1 MYQHIATHC
10 NTLQHTATHCNT
22 LQHTATHC
30 NNVCVYILWITCMR
44 STKKLPRN
52 GPTWSIEYFFY
63 IHIHT
68 RVAARNSNCCDRKRY
83 YWWNIHIQK
92 YLHTHSQR
100 SNNECCER
108 NRHFWWICI
117 IHHTYT
123 PTHTHLTAL
132 HIVAVCCS
140 VLQCV
145 AMCCSVLQC
154 VAVCC
159 SGLHG
164 RSATKLKC
172 VAMCC
177 NVLQCA
183 AVCCRVL
190 QCVAACC
197 SVLHWRDVAFHYA
210 AGLHGGSATK
220 FKRKGGAWGKRR
232 RNNLCRWVSMCCSV
246 LQCVALC
253 CNVLQY
259 VAVCCSEMMIR
270 PICICIWDLCG
281 TYIWD
286 FAYGK

>member
-123 PTHTHLTAL
+123 PLLQRSKTTAAKGIDIIDEIYVLHTHIHTPFAAL
-132 HIVAVCCS
+132 NNDCCERNRHYWS
-140 VLQCV
+140 WRGCHGG
-145 AMCCSVLQC
+145 SSPGGC
-154 VAVCC
+154 VAV
-159 SGLHG
+159 
-164 RSATKLKC
+164 
-172 VAMCC
+172 
-177 NVLQCA
+177 
-183 AVCCRVL
+183 
-190 QCVAACC
+190 
-197 SVLHWRDVAFHYA
+197 
-210 AGLHGGSATK
+210 
-220 FKRKGGAWGKRR
+220 
-232 RNNLCRWVSMCCSV
+232 
-246 LQCVALC
+246 
-253 CNVLQY
+253 
-259 VAVCCSEMMIR
+259 
-270 PICICIWDLCG
+270 
-281 TYIWD
+281 
-286 FAYGK
+286 